1 MKNMKATVSWQEN
14 LRFTCKTETGHVLEL
29 DGNGEAMTPMESVLL
44 SVGACSSI
52 DVVDILKKSR
62 KHVDDCVCQLDAT
75 RAEEAP
81 RFFTAIHAHY
91 IVKGEGLTEKN
102 VARAVQLS
110 VEKYCSVMLMLNGNV
125 DITTSYELTKNY
137 EIR

>member
-1 MKNMKATVSWQEN
+1 MKATVNWDN
-14 LRFTCKTETGHVLEL
+14 DLRFNCKTDTGHELAL
-29 DGNGEAMTPMESVLL
+29 DGNGNAMTPMESVLL

-62 KHVDDCVCQLDAT
+62 KQVDDCVCQLDAQ
-75 RAEEAP
+75 RADTPP

-91 IVKGEGLTEKN
+91 IVKGEGLSDKH

-110 VEKYCSVMLMLNGNV
+110 AEKYCSVMLMLAGNV
-125 DITTSYELTKNY
+125 EITTSYE
-137 EIR
+137 IG

>member
-1 MKNMKATVSWQEN
+1 MKATVSWQEN
-14 LRFTCKTETGHVLEL
+14 LRFSCKTESGHILDL
-29 DGNGEAMTPMESVLL
+29 DGNGETMTPMESVLL

-62 KHVDDCVCQLDAT
+62 KQVDDCVCQLDAT

-91 IVKGEGLTEKN
+91 MVKGEGLTDKN

-110 VEKYCSVMLMLNGNV
+110 AEKYCSVMLMLAGNV
-125 DITTSYELTKNY
+125 EITTSYELT
-137 EIR
+137 

>member
-1 MKNMKATVSWQEN
+1 MKATVSWQN
-14 LRFTCKTETGHVLEL
+14 DLKFTCKTDTGHSLEL
-29 DGNGEAMTPMESVLL
+29 DGNGETMTPMESVLL

-62 KHVDDCVCQLDAT
+62 KQVDDCVCQLEAK
-75 RAEEAP
+75 RADEAP

-91 IVKGEGLTEKN
+91 IVKGKDLTEKH

-110 VEKYCSVMLMLNGNV
+110 AEKYCSVMLMLAGNV
-125 DITTSYELTKNY
+125 EITTSYEIT
-137 EIR
+137 

>member
-1 MKNMKATVSWQEN
+1 MKATVSWQEN
-14 LRFTCKTETGHVLEL
+14 LRFTCKTDTGQTIDL
-29 DGNGEAMTPMESVLL
+29 DGNGETMTPMESVLL

-62 KHVDDCVCQLDAT
+62 KQVDDCVCQLDAT

-81 RFFTAIHAHY
+81 RVFTAIHAHY

-110 VEKYCSVMLMLNGNV
+110 AEKYCSVMLMLTGNV
-125 DITTSYELTKNY
+125 EITTSYE
-137 EIR
+137 IA

>member
-1 MKNMKATVSWQEN
+1 MKATVSWQEN
-14 LRFTCKTETGHVLEL
+14 LRFTCKTDTGHTLDL
-29 DGNGEAMTPMESVLL
+29 DGNGETLSPMESVLL

-62 KHVDDCVCQLDAT
+62 KQVDDCVCQLEAK
-75 RAEEAP
+75 RAEQAP

-102 VARAVQLS
+102 IARAVQLS
-110 VEKYCSVMLMLNGNV
+110 TEKYCSVMLMLAGNV
-125 DITTSYELTKNY
+125 EITSSFELL
-137 EIR
+137 

>member
-1 MKNMKATVSWQEN
+1 MKATVSWQEN
-14 LRFTCKTETGHVLEL
+14 LRFTCKTESGHILEL
-29 DGNGEAMTPMESVLL
+29 DGNGETMTPMESVLL

-62 KHVDDCVCQLDAT
+62 KQVDDCVCQLDAT
-75 RAEEAP
+75 RAEDAP

-91 IVKGEGLTEKN
+91 IVKGEDLTEKN

-110 VEKYCSVMLMLNGNV
+110 AEKYCSVMLMLAGNV
-125 DITTSYELTKNY
+125 EITTSYELS
-137 EIR
+137 

>member
-1 MKNMKATVSWQEN
+1 MKATVSWQNN
-14 LRFTCKTETGHVLEL
+14 LRFSCKTDTGHTLDL
-29 DGNGEAMTPMESVLL
+29 DGNGETLTPMESVLL

-62 KHVDDCVCQLDAT
+62 KQVDDCTCQLDAT

-81 RFFTAIHAHY
+81 RVFTEIHAHY
-91 IVKGEGLTEKN
+91 VVKGEGLTEKN

-110 VEKYCSVMLMLNGNV
+110 AEKYCSVMLMLAGNV
-125 DITTSYELTKNY
+125 EITTSFELA
-137 EIR
+137 

>member
-1 MKNMKATVSWQEN
+1 MKATVSWQNN
-14 LRFTCKTETGHVLEL
+14 LRFSCETDTGHTLEL
-29 DGNGEAMTPMESVLL
+29 DGNGETMSPMESVLL

-62 KHVDDCVCQLDAT
+62 KQVDDCVCQLDAT

-91 IVKGEGLTEKN
+91 IVKGEGLSEKN

-110 VEKYCSVMLMLNGNV
+110 AEKYCSVMLMLTGNV
-125 DITTSYELTKNY
+125 EITTSYE
-137 EIR
+137 IA

>member
-1 MKNMKATVSWQEN
+1 MKATVNWQEN
-14 LRFTCKTETGHVLEL
+14 LRFTCKTDTGKILEL
-29 DGNGEAMTPMESVLL
+29 DGNGETMTPMESVLL

-62 KHVDDCVCQLDAT
+62 KKVDDCVCQLDAK

-81 RFFTAIHAHY
+81 RVFTAIHAHY
-91 IVKGEGLTEKN
+91 IVKGKDLTEKN

-110 VEKYCSVMLMLNGNV
+110 AEKYCSVMLMLTGNV
-125 DITTSYELTKNY
+125 EITTSFELA
-137 EIR
+137 

>member
-1 MKNMKATVSWQEN
+1 MKATVNWQED
-14 LRFTCKTETGHVLEL
+14 LRFTCKTDTGHTLVL
-29 DGNGEAMTPMESVLL
+29 DGNGETMTPMESVLL

-62 KHVDDCVCQLDAT
+62 KQVDDCVCELDAT

-91 IVKGEGLTEKN
+91 IVKGEGLTDKH

-110 VEKYCSVMLMLNGNV
+110 AEKYCSVMLMLAGNV
-125 DITTSYELTKNY
+125 EITTSYE
-137 EIR
+137 IA